1 MTSFR
6 FRLISNETRDT
17 WFSIDLWYTEVMGE
31 RETLEYNENTEMSS
45 EIFGLGGDLNFSD
58 FKKEILSSY

>member
-45 EIFGLGGDLNFSD
+45 ED
-58 FKKEILSSY
+58 